1 MHAQSQTQRL
11 RDVVRDVERHLEV
24 NGPWLYKRSRLSEEP
39 EVTAVVKRM
48 TAELRDQ
55 MAACVYESHA
65 L

>member
-1 MHAQSQTQRL
+1 
-11 RDVVRDVERHLEV
+11 VVRDVERHLEV